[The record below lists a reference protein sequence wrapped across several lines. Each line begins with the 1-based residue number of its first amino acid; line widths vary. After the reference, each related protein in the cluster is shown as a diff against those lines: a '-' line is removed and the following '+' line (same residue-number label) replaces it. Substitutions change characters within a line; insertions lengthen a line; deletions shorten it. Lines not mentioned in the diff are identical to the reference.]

1 MRVRVAFRR
10 FAVRRP
16 AGVRNTGSPVQRM
29 FFRGLGQHLHFT
41 ETAQTGHMTFCID
54 DSQTGRVVTTVFQ
67 TT

>member
-1 MRVRVAFRR
+1 
-10 FAVRRP
+10 
-16 AGVRNTGSPVQRM
+16 M

-41 ETAQTGHMTFCID
+41 ETAQTGHMTFCIY